1 MLCIVSPLNLPPLTL
16 PTHPP
21 SLQQESIVEG
31 GGHASRHPAR
41 DLEGY
46 CCLTHSSSAELP
58 LHQELSWTTFDF
70 ISRLYRQPQRSLVT
84 SAYPVRHG
92 PARLL
97 LRGSIIFVCFFASS
111 FELPRP
117 KTPHRHL
124 LLQHLLPVV
133 SSSNGNLFLLLSFSS
148 ILLDRGLATQ
158 PSSWLLACC
167 FSRHFLWWASIAQWF
182 TLSFCIF
189 KRKDQYVD
197 PLGTHNLLDL

>member
-1 MLCIVSPLNLPPLTL
+1 MRIL
-16 PTHPP
+16 
-21 SLQQESIVEG
+21 
-31 GGHASRHPAR
+31 
-41 DLEGY
+41 Y
-46 CCLTHSSSAELP
+46 LTHSSSAERLLLCKAQLDTLCLYFSALP
-58 LHQELSWTTFDF
+58 PASEVLGNFCF
-70 ISRLYRQPQRSLVT
+70 SRHVN
-84 SAYPVRHG
+84 G

-97 LRGSIIFVCFFASS
+97 LLGSIIFVCFFASS

-167 FSRHFLWWASIAQWF
+167 FSHHFLWWAFIAQWF

-189 KRKDQYVD
+189 KREDQYVD
-197 PLGTHNLLDL
+197 PLGS